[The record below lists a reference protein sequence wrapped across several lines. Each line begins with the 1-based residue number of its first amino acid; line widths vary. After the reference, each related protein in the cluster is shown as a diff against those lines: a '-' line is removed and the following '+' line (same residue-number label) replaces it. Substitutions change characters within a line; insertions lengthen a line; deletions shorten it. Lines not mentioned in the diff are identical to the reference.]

1 MFNKII
7 EDYSF
12 LKNLDENTKYIII
25 NSLIT
30 KKFDMGYTLIKEG
43 QACAGFSFI
52 KLSNGDTCYLSMS
65 CLISDELY
73 PAYAEVT
80 NPVEIAFIPTSI
92 FNKYIYNTI
101 DFQKYLFENLY
112 SKFNSVLNVL
122 EEVAFL
128 NIDTR
133 IAKYFINISKEAN
146 NTKFLYLTHE
156 KIAKEVG
163 TSREVVSRMLTNFK
177 NKDIISIQ
185 RGKITVLDFKKLNS
199 IANL

>member
-43 QACAGFSFI
+43 QACAGFSLILSGEIRVFKI
-52 KLSNGDTCYLSMS
+52 SEKGREVTLYKLSKGDTCYLSMS
-65 CLISDELY
+65 CLISD
-73 PAYAEVT
+73 
-80 NPVEIAFIPTSI
+80 
-92 FNKYIYNTI
+92 
-101 DFQKYLFENLY
+101 LY